1 MNECCFSISVHFSYH
16 ALSNPTWT
24 LMGKY
29 SENLIWM
36 DLEMT
41 GLDPESERII
51 EVATIVTDS
60 TLNILEEG
68 PVLVVKQDEALLGRM
83 DDWNREHHTN
93 SGLVDRIRSEGIT
106 EREAESATLEFISRF
121 VKENEAPLCGNSIG
135 QDRRFLVRYMPTL
148 EAYLHYRNLD
158 VSTVK
163 ELAMRW
169 RPDVAGGYKKAGA
182 HRALDDI
189 KESIEELRHYRAN
202 FFNLEA

>member
-1 MNECCFSISVHFSYH
+1 
-16 ALSNPTWT
+16 
-24 LMGKY
+24 MGKY

-41 GLDPESERII
+41 GLDPECERII

-68 PVLVVKQDEALLGRM
+68 PVLVVKQDEALLERM
-83 DDWNREHHTN
+83 DDWNREHHTR
-93 SGLVDRIRSEGIT
+93 SGLVDRIRAEGIT
-106 EREAESATLEFISRF
+106 EKEAELATLEFVSRF
-121 VKENEAPLCGNSIG
+121 VNENEAPLCGNSIG

-163 ELAMRW
+163 ELALRW
-169 RPDVAGGYKKAGA
+169 RPDIASGYQKTGA

-189 KESIEELRHYRAN
+189 KESIEELRHYRAH
-202 FFNLEA
+202 FFNLQA